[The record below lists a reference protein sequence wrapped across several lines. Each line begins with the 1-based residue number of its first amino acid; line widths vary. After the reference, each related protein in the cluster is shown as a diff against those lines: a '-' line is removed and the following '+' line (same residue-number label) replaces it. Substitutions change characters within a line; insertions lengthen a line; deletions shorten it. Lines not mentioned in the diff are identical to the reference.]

1 MLLDLN
7 QINYNLINFKYEL
20 NEKKLTTITSTH
32 ITWPPLKYHA
42 LGFLKGKDLWGFGKT
57 YGGKSWTSSQGRWI
71 A

>member
-42 LGFLKGKDLWGFGKT
+42 LGFLKGKDL
-57 YGGKSWTSSQGRWI
+57 
-71 A
+71 